1 MALGWSILTE
11 VHIEFLSI
19 LINIFEIKTFKM
31 HYLPYVP
38 LMSIKPP
45 LRLILLA
52 GMGLGALYMMHL
64 LAQDFNK
71 IRQPVAK
78 LARLL
83 ISKRDLN
90 AVLKDG
96 NEVSGNCLILY

>member
-1 MALGWSILTE
+1 
-11 VHIEFLSI
+11 
-19 LINIFEIKTFKM
+19 
-31 HYLPYVP
+31 
-38 LMSIKPP
+38 MSITPP

-52 GMGLGALYMMHL
+52 AMGLGSLWMLHL
-64 LAQDFNK
+64 IAQDFNK

-90 AVLKDG
+90 AVTDNG
-96 NEVSGNCLILY
+96 NSVS

>member
-1 MALGWSILTE
+1 MYY
-11 VHIEFLSI
+11 V
-19 LINIFEIKTFKM
+19 
-31 HYLPYVP
+31 PYVP
-38 LMSIKPP
+38 LMSITPP

-52 GMGLGALYMMHL
+52 AMGLGSLWMLHL
-64 LAQDFNK
+64 IAQDFNK

-90 AVLKDG
+90 AVSDNG
-96 NEVSGNCLILY
+96 NSVS